1 MLKKKAVFQNPSLW
15 ELKWNQVQLSACRSD
30 WTAVGL
36 SPVTSSALS
45 FRNSSKVMKR
55 CLRQWSTRSWIWY
68 SCFYP
73 STVWKS
79 WTSTP
84 RTVKVSYPWISPSW
98 PTMCPWP
105 SCFSKLGPRR
115 APTVSKKPNHSFCVF
130 SAHFQCIDFLF
141 SWVRH
146 SKLLEKVVLRVFLLA
161 KMHKTQK
168 DSHQTKDCPAI
179 ILSLLQIQQK
189 TVYTTVVW
197 SSIQLKCNLV
207 CGISKCAAVY
217 FSIYMLFF
225 NWTEVNI
232 FNFPLD
238 FYLTWTNYGCDA
250 ELSNFRLTNKSFGN
264 HFHLLHF
271 VPVSDVRLYRVM
283 SEPVQCLLSPG
294 QHPIQL
300 RQNPEYDLLSCKGN
314 NPRTPGYQRTPT
326 CWQWNQNKGDER
338 VVQIM
343 KY

>member
-45 FRNSSKVMKR
+45 FRNSSKVVKR

-115 APTVSKKPNHSFCVF
+115 APTVSKNQITLSVCFQHTSSALIFC
-130 SAHFQCIDFLF
+130 
-141 SWVRH
+141 
-146 SKLLEKVVLRVFLLA
+146 
-161 KMHKTQK
+161 
-168 DSHQTKDCPAI
+168 SH
-179 ILSLLQIQQK
+179 
-189 TVYTTVVW
+189 
-197 SSIQLKCNLV
+197 
-207 CGISKCAAVY
+207 
-217 FSIYMLFF
+217 
-225 NWTEVNI
+225 
-232 FNFPLD
+232 
-238 FYLTWTNYGCDA
+238 
-250 ELSNFRLTNKSFGN
+250 
-264 HFHLLHF
+264 
-271 VPVSDVRLYRVM
+271 VSDIPN
-283 SEPVQCLLSPG
+283 SSKK
-294 QHPIQL
+294 
-300 RQNPEYDLLSCKGN
+300 LSCVCLYLQRCTKLKRTLIK
-314 NPRTPGYQRTPT
+314 PRIAQP
-326 CWQWNQNKGDER
+326 
-338 VVQIM
+338 
-343 KY
+343 